1 MLTRL
6 TYTTVLLGLMLG
18 SIAHAG
24 LYSQY
29 SNDPDNPHDPPIEK
43 TDPRI
48 IEWADTIVDYSP
60 APGVGVYVQWD
71 TQEPMPDVG
80 FAAPITGIGS
90 LGDLY
95 DPAFPPATG
104 QIPMYSGATEPF
116 GGDPS
121 DTGDQYGFV
130 GYDAPGTITVGFPRG
145 IRNGTGPDFAVFENG
160 PDYGSGLVADLAYVE
175 VSSDGINFA
184 RFDSVSMNTEYLDAN
199 FGTSYASIDE
209 TNVYN
214 LAGKHQDGWGT
225 PFDLEELADHALVT
239 AGQLDLQNVLYVRM
253 VDIPG
258 VHDGTYV
265 DSLGNPVLDAWVTL
279 NSGGFDFRLSEGV
292 GVLHPV
298 PEPGSMIL
306 LAAAGLSLG
315 GLALRRRLRAGGKVS
330 GGGRL

>member
-1 MLTRL
+1 M
-6 TYTTVLLGLMLG
+6 VLLGLVSG

-24 LYSQY
+24 PYSRH
-29 SNDPDNPHDPPIEK
+29 SNDPDNLYDPPIEK

-60 APGVGVYVQWD
+60 APGVGVYIHWD
-71 TQEPMPDVG
+71 TQQPMPDVG
-80 FAAPITGIGS
+80 FAAPLTGIGS

-104 QIPMYSGATEPF
+104 QIPEYSGATEPF
-116 GGDPS
+116 GGDPA

-130 GYDAPGTITVGFPRG
+130 DYDDQGTITVGFPHG
-145 IRNGTGPDFAVFENG
+145 IRNGAGPDFAVFENG

-175 VSSDGINFA
+175 VSSDAVHFA
-184 RFDSVSMNTEYLDAN
+184 RFPGVSTNSEYLDQSW
-199 FGTSYASIDE
+199 GPGYASIDE

-214 LAGKHQDGWGT
+214 LAGKHLDGWGT
-225 PFDLEELADHALVT
+225 PFDLEELTDHALVT
-239 AGQLDLQNVLYVRM
+239 AGQLDLQNVQYVRM

-258 VHDGTYV
+258 INDGTYV

-298 PEPGSMIL
+298 PEPGSLIL
-306 LAAAGLSLG
+306 LATAGLSLF
-315 GLALRRRLRAGGKVS
+315 GLVFRRRLRADQALS
-330 GGGRL
+330 ENP

>member
-6 TYTTVLLGLMLG
+6 TYMTVLLGTVAG
-18 SIAHAG
+18 SIANAG
-24 LYSQY
+24 PFSQH
-29 SNDPDNPHDPPIEK
+29 SNDPDNPYDPPIEK

-71 TQEPMPDVG
+71 TQEPMPEVG

-104 QIPMYSGATEPF
+104 EIPIYSGATEPF
-116 GGDPS
+116 GGDAA
-121 DTGDQYGFV
+121 DTSDQYGFV

-145 IRNGTGPDFAVFENG
+145 IRNGAGPDFAVFENG
-160 PDYGSGLVADLAYVE
+160 KDYGSGLVADLAYVE
-175 VSSDGINFA
+175 VSSDGVNFA
-184 RFDSVSMNTEYLDAN
+184 RFAGVSTNADYLDAS
-199 FGTSYASIDE
+199 FGTGYASIDE

-214 LAGKHQDGWGT
+214 LAGKHHDGWGT

-239 AGQLDLQNVLYVRM
+239 AGQLDLENIQYVRM

-258 VHDGTYV
+258 INDGTFV

-292 GVLHPV
+292 AVLHPV
-298 PEPGSMIL
+298 PEPASLIL
-306 LAAAGLSLG
+306 LATAVLSLG
-315 GLALRRRLRAGGKVS
+315 GIVWRQRLRGGK
-330 GGGRL
+330 